1 MIYMILK
8 IFDKTAT
15 IEGEKKYVVILLK
28 CLPLVSLMIF
38 KKHHN

>member
-15 IEGEKKYVVILLK
+15 IEGEKKYVVILK
-28 CLPLVSLMIF
+28 CLPLGFLLVL
-38 KKHHN
+38 KKQHN

>member
-15 IEGEKKYVVILLK
+15 IEGEKKCTVILK